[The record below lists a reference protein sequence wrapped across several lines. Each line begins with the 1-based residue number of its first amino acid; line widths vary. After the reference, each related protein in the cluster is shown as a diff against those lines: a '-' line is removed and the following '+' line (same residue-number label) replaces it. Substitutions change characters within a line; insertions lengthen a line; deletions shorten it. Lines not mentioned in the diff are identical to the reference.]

1 MLKQHKKIKRKKVKI
16 VKGKKLLAALLS
28 ICMVLTLLPAMAL
41 AEGTAAQLP
50 EVVDGVITLTSDVIL
65 EDTVSFDSGAITID
79 LNGYTLTSVGAENVD
94 SYAAPVNKT
103 VIKVSETADV
113 TITDSATEKGMVIA
127 GSMTNCRPAPQ
138 STLLVEGGTL
148 TIDGAVVKGATTIN
162 CRDTGEAIEVIGNE
176 TYLNV
181 INGSKI
187 IGSDDITDDSKD
199 SNYGS
204 KGNTYGA
211 TAIYAKTDGVITI
224 TDSEV
229 IGGKGVGSSRN
240 GGVGISMSV
249 YSYKGGAG
257 NPYTDVV
264 VGTLNISSSII
275 KGGDSEQKNSEGEA
289 INAASQGLI
298 EDSDIIG
305 GSAKGIGGT
314 AVYVGSIAPVSKFVN
329 CNIIGGNGET
339 SWPGTGME
347 IFAAGGVEAE
357 NCIISGGEGMGES
370 SYGGALW
377 FYTETREPIHLKN
390 CELVIVSDVVTAA
403 IGGTAT
409 GKSSISTEGTLK
421 IKRTGKDTLPSDVV
435 RSSVQ
440 ITWLN
445 NPNLRYADAT
455 GTEYRSTDF
464 KIGDTTYF
472 TLSEALDNAQEGDT
486 ITIMPGVYTEGFN
499 IPQDKNNITI
509 EGSLDENGNYLT
521 VFNDTCKVAGSN
533 NTVKNVKVSVDN
545 KTRLNIVGATDITV
559 ENCLFEGFGSHGIS
573 ASGSASGTIKN
584 SKFTNCERAI
594 YIYTPGTVKIE
605 NNIIENALYG
615 IHIETLPVNSSVTVE
630 GNDIDC
636 SWANSFGG
644 GIGKLLITK
653 NTFRSINPYY
663 PEAMQAGSV
672 NTYSDKTVVTENYF
686 AEHAAIRLKSNAN
699 ENGIAIKNNYFK
711 DGIEKAFFDTDKP
724 CSVYPYYSDEDMT
737 KLVYAPAN
745 ATDSEIVEVIENN
758 TFTMASANATVETIK
773 NLSTETQKEISAQ
786 KIEEIIVAQG
796 TPVAEPTL
804 ENPATA
810 VALDNNISVI
820 VNPAAGATGNVILD
834 SGENEVYSVVAN
846 EGTETDVD
854 KTSTPV
860 LIKIKATKLI
870 EKVLHDHNGVIK
882 EIPFTQD
889 PVTLVVTFTMNEF
902 SNIALVPAVTI
913 PAGNAKLSFVS
924 AAVQEEGKA
933 IYDIVLIGEDFDTVK
948 NFVSGEFTT
957 TLTGTGTKPFEY
969 VIEPIN
975 DEISVYYDEV
985 TGGRKYHVNL
995 KEFIEGSSYT
1005 TIADPDYPNGVS
1017 IAKMTVDGY
1026 GNGSITAS
1034 GILMQKHDDSAE
1046 NRAVEIPTI
1055 MGENAVFSIA
1065 VPTKSLT
1072 VNVDF
1077 NNIINNNAKDY
1088 QDMKI
1093 VISGGDLVNAIEY
1106 KLGNDFP
1113 GVTWNTKTYSVS
1125 AVLTLNRT
1133 YTVTVSGAGY
1143 RTARYNVTME
1153 DDKVLNFWNNVK
1165 DTVINVE
1172 EGNDASAKKVTFL
1185 AGDIVKDN
1193 NINLY
1198 DLSAVVS
1205 YFGMIDLSSDPSKY
1219 KYAKYDLNR
1228 DGKID
1233 SKDVAYVLV
1242 SWDN

>member
-176 TYLNV
+176 TCLNV

-435 RSSVQ
+435 RSYVQ

-486 ITIMPGVYTEGFN
+486 ITIMPGVYTEGFD
-499 IPQDKNNITI
+499 IPKGKNNITI
-509 EGSLDENGNYLT
+509 EGTVGEDGELLTEIQAENAVHGEYITIRNIK
-521 VFNDTCKVAGSN
+521 FNKGTGTLIKSWYGGDSTQNG
-533 NTVKNVKVSVDN
+533 DN
-545 KTRLNIVGATDITV
+545 ITV
-559 ENCLFEGFGSHGIS
+559 ENCEFYGSGNYAIS
-573 ASGSASGTIKN
+573 LSTRGVVKN
-584 SKFTNCERAI
+584 VILDNFFR
-594 YIYTPGTVKIE
+594 
-605 NNIIENALYG
+605 G
-615 IHIETLPVNSSVTVE
+615 IHFGFPENVLIDGAKITRAVYGVHAADPKGNSTVTLINS
-630 GNDIDC
+630 DIDC
-636 SWANSFGG
+636 TWANSFTN
-644 GIGKLLITK
+644 LK
-653 NTFRSINPYY
+653 NLTIEGNIFRCTEAYY
-663 PEAMQAGSV
+663 ADPGVSAGV
-672 NTYSDKTVVTENYF
+672 NTYSPNTTIKNNVFLTNSRIILNTEVNKSNVGSVKISHNYF
-686 AEHAAIRLKSNAN
+686 ADGIDNAFWPDDNYVTTSVLPAYLDEAMTILSNVQVVDSVADGNITVSVPKLFEEAKDSLADNSVFRVSVKKTVPSTNLDDTAINEGEKAEYIDISLLKNNEKVDPSGPQTVILTLSEPIVGSVTVYHWNGTSWDEVPSTYNPADNTISFTTSSFSPFAIVYGAGSVAAADIATEVAASLEQVTDNEYNIVLTGKDGKMINRFMSAELSFTYAAIEGSVAYEIEGASNVIVTPA
-699 ENGIAIKNNYFK
+699 GTVYGFSM
-711 DGIEKAFFDTDKP
+711 DGIEAA
-724 CSVYPYYSDEDMT
+724 MT
-737 KLVYAPAN
+737 GNKLV
-745 ATDSEIVEVIENN
+745 I
-758 TFTMASANATVETIK
+758 
-773 NLSTETQKEISAQ
+773 
-786 KIEEIIVAQG
+786 
-796 TPVAEPTL
+796 
-804 ENPATA
+804 
-810 VALDNNISVI
+810 
-820 VNPAAGATGNVILD
+820 
-834 SGENEVYSVVAN
+834 
-846 EGTETDVD
+846 
-854 KTSTPV
+854 
-860 LIKIKATKLI
+860 
-870 EKVLHDHNGVIK
+870 
-882 EIPFTQD
+882 
-889 PVTLVVTFTMNEF
+889 
-902 SNIALVPAVTI
+902 
-913 PAGNAKLSFVS
+913 
-924 AAVQEEGKA
+924 GKA
-933 IYDIVLIGEDFDTVK
+933 IFEGRGKGTFNIASAGAIINTAESEDNIVTKYTAADSSLTISSSPVNIDIV
-948 NFVSGEFTT
+948 
-957 TLTGTGTKPFEY
+957 
-969 VIEPIN
+969 
-975 DEISVYYDEV
+975 
-985 TGGRKYHVNL
+985 
-995 KEFIEGSSYT
+995 
-1005 TIADPDYPNGVS
+1005 A
-1017 IAKMTVDGY
+1017 
-1026 GNGSITAS
+1026 
-1034 GILMQKHDDSAE
+1034 
-1046 NRAVEIPTI
+1046 PTQ
-1055 MGENAVFSIA
+1055 M
-1065 VPTKSLT
+1065 LT
-1072 VNVDF
+1072 VQVKF
-1077 NNIINNNAKDY
+1077 NNKISDNAPAY

-1093 VISGGDLVNAIEY
+1093 TISGGDLTSPITFD
-1106 KLGNDFP
+1106 LGGALVSDAYT
-1113 GVTWNTKTYSVS
+1113 VTQDLTKD
-1125 AVLTLNRT
+1125 LT
-1133 YTVTVSGAGY
+1133 YTVTISGAGY
-1143 RTARYNVTME
+1143 RTARYNVNMSVNKT
-1153 DDKVLNFWNNVK
+1153 LNFWNNVK
-1165 DTVINVE
+1165 DAPTVVE
-1172 EGNDASAKKVTFL
+1172 VGAPASTATKNFL